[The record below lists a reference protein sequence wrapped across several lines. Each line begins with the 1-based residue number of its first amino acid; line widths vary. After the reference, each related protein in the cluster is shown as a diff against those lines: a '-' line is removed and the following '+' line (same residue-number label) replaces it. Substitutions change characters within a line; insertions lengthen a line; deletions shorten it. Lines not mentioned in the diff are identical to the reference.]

1 MRFDL
6 LLSRPVP
13 LRAYAAACVIA
24 PIAGAVG
31 AGLIWQ
37 ATGFPVEY
45 TVKMALG
52 GGLVFAANG
61 LMVSLLVSQ
70 RDLDSRR
77 RYAEATQ
84 RRNEQPA
91 PDGFIAIP
99 RAQYA
104 AEVDADWRPDIV
116 MIPTAPGQGVMLHLR
131 AVQLG
136 ELKRRIK
143 DNEWGLPIN
152 GMKTFST
159 TEVKALREEVLRHEL
174 AENHGREVRWT
185 GDGALK
191 ILRARPTPIVE
202 G

>member
-6 LLSRPVP
+6 LLSQPMPKRT
-13 LRAYAAACVIA
+13 YAGGCIVA
-24 PIAGAVG
+24 PALGAIG
-31 AGLIWQ
+31 FGLIWQ
-37 ATGFPVEY
+37 AVGFPVEY
-45 TVKMALG
+45 TVKIAAGAFMVYAGNALI
-52 GGLVFAANG
+52 
-61 LMVSLLVSQ
+61 VSILASQ

-84 RRNEQPA
+84 PRAQPA
-91 PDGFIAIP
+91 PDGFVPLYASDV
-99 RAQYA
+99 A
-104 AEVDADWRPDIV
+104 AEWQPDIV
-116 MIPTAPGQGVMLHLR
+116 MIPTAPGQGVTLHLR

-159 TEVKALREEVLRHEL
+159 TEVKALREEALRHEL